1 MVDKMKASMKQSN
14 VDDLIN
20 HFWKNGYLTLSR
32 KFGKYLPEPSNVG
45 QYEVD
50 AIGKL
55 KKKFAIGVILTEEE
69 LNDPKVYSKLQY
81 LATRHTKYSNKRVT
95 LFVGVPKVLFN
106 KVKLCIANLTEE
118 AKKNIKVVPIG
129 SDLQQNFL

>member
-1 MVDKMKASMKQSN
+1 MVNKMKASMKQSK

-55 KKKFAIGVILTEEE
+55 KKKYVIGVILTEEE
-69 LNDPKVYSKLQY
+69 LNDPKVYSKLEF

-106 KVKLCIANLTEE
+106 KVKLCISNLS
-118 AKKNIKVVPIG
+118 AIAQKNIKVVPIG
-129 SDLQQNFL
+129 HDLQQRLL

>member
-1 MVDKMKASMKQSN
+1 MKASMRQST
-14 VDDLIN
+14 VDELIN

-45 QYEVD
+45 KYEVD

-55 KKKFAIGVILTEEE
+55 KKKYAIGLILTEEE
-69 LNDPKVYSKLQY
+69 LDDPKVYSKLEF

-95 LFVGVPKVLFN
+95 LFVGVPKPLFN
-106 KVKLCIANLTEE
+106 KVKLCISNLSAV
-118 AKKNIKVVPIG
+118 AKKNIKVVPIPSELG
-129 SDLQQNFL
+129 RN